1 MTCSNELSVTCKTVP
16 LNHSERKVNK
26 TSYQVAGGSYMW
38 EKKMRDY
45 DLLLYQY
52 VTTVQQVSSLFFD
65 SAIIVC
71 F

>member
-52 VTTVQQVSSLFFD
+52 VTTVQ
-65 SAIIVC
+65 
-71 F
+71 